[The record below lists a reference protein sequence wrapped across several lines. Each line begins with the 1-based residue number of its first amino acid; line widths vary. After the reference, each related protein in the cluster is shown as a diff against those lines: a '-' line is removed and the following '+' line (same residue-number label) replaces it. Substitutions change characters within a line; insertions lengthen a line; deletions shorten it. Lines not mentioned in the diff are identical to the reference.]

1 MARIIRD
8 ADIARLLALPPRLD
22 NDYTVSPHA
31 MHALLLYNLS
41 VLDEQID
48 SLYDQLGADEFL
60 PSTSLGWSGEEVPD
74 QVRDSWSSL
83 NYLLNARESL
93 AAVLRSVDGRFV

>member
-31 MHALLLYNLS
+31 MRALLLYNLS

-60 PSTSLGWSGEEVPD
+60 PSTSLGWPEEVPD

-83 NYLLNARESL
+83 NYLLAARESL
-93 AAVLRSVDGRFV
+93 AAVLRSVDGRFI